1 MADQATEGLLSP
13 WLRKLRINAA
23 LPFVCGKTLDYGC
36 GSGAFASLLD
46 PNMYVGFDRDELSI
60 SQALQKFPHHNFLSN
75 ESSLNGHFDTVI
87 ALAVIEHVE
96 KPDEFLKTLSSFL
109 KSNGDGRI
117 VITTPNPC
125 LEFAHDF
132 GAKIGL
138 FSKHANEEH
147 QVLLDKS
154 KLQIEGSKANLDLVE
169 YRRFILGAN
178 QIAVFK
184 KSF

>member
-23 LPFVCGKTLDYGC
+23 LPFVYGKTLDYGC
-36 GSGAFASLLD
+36 GSGALASFLD
-46 PNMYVGFDRDELSI
+46 PEMYVGFDRDDLSI
-60 SQALQKFPHHNFLSN
+60 SQASQNFPQHNFVLN
-75 ESSLNGHFDTVI
+75 ESSLKDQFDTVI

-96 KPDEFLKTLSSFL
+96 KPDEFLRTLSSFL
-109 KSNGDGRI
+109 RGNGDGKI
-117 VITTPNPC
+117 IITTPNPC

-138 FSKHANEEH
+138 FSKHASEEH
-147 QVLLDKS
+147 QDLLDKS
-154 KLQIEGSKANLDLVE
+154 KLQIEGLKASLDLVH
-169 YRRFILGAN
+169 YGQFILGAN